1 MKKLSMISC
10 AAVIMFL
17 LAATAFSQLPYQA
30 EISKSSK
37 GVCKADIETFCKD
50 IKPGGGRLK
59 ACIKSNSDRISQECK
74 DHMAMEQEKAKEFKQ
89 ACKADSKQFCA
100 GIPHVKGRI
109 VSCLKSHETELSD
122 NCRAFLQK

>member
-1 MKKLSMISC
+1 VLILINNTQKYKLGEMEYQEVQSMKKLSIISC

-37 GVCKADIETFCKD
+37 GACKADIETFCKD

-74 DHMAMEQEKAKEFKQ
+74 DHMAMEQ
-89 ACKADSKQFCA
+89 
-100 GIPHVKGRI
+100 
-109 VSCLKSHETELSD
+109 
-122 NCRAFLQK
+122 